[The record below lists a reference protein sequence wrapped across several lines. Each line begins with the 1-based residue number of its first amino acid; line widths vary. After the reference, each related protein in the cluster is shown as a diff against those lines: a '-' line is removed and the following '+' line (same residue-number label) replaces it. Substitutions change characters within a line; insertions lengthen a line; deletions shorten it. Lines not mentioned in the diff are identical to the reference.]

1 VPFSYL
7 FAGVA
12 VTDFASSHGWYELL
26 FGRPPDRFPTEDEA
40 VWQLTDTGLVYIVGD
55 GKRAGHALL
64 TLAVDDLDDHLAQL
78 AQRGLQ
84 TGPIETE
91 PGQFRRVV
99 LADPDGNKISLFEVP
114 GSAG

>member
-7 FAGVA
+7 FAGVPVA
-12 VTDFASSHGWYELL
+12 DYVSSRGWYELL
-26 FGRPPDRFPTEDEA
+26 LGRPPDRFPTENEA
-40 VWQLTDTGLVYIVGD
+40 VWQLTDSGLIYVVGD
-55 GKRAGHALL
+55 VRRAGRALL
-64 TLAVDDLDDHLAQL
+64 ALAVDDLDEHVAQL

-99 LADPDGNKISLFEVP
+99 IADPDGNKISLFEVL
-114 GSAG
+114 GSDG